1 MKGMLDRIE
10 DDIHAVILLEEQNRE
25 IVIPASVLP
34 EGSEVHTW
42 FTIIM
47 EEGEIVS
54 IEVDESLT
62 QAKAAR
68 AQNLMRRLRSRSRSR
83 FKRS

>member
-34 EGSEVHTW
+34 EGSKVHTW